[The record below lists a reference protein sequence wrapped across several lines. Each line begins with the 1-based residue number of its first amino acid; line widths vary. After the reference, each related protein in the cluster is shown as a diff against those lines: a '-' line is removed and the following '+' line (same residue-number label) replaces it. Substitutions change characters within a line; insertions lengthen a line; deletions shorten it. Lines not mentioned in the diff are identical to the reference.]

1 MCVCSITRRAFWK
14 SRKTGNVTWNAPSGL
29 DLKSET
35 APPHLLDSLYISKK
49 TNSRDSHIQ
58 SLHSTPLDVQDPE
71 NFFAMIRVGA
81 DINKHVGQKSQR
93 RFICF
98 SSNLDRIMWSQ
109 SRSAYFQ
116 GKIKGFIL
124 TSDMLE
130 VLNGASASIGFQVN
144 PMKTNQNECAVCIKA
159 THRDLNLEFDT
170 TELATAWSNALKY
183 VLSLKESQLNEDE
196 RVSSTSHVSDDLSA
210 IAESDGRISV
220 SSSSDISS
228 SSQSLRSSRR
238 FKRTSSSPTLPAE
251 APKRN
256 VRKGFSM
263 KSMGSFMKMKGGASF
278 ESKNGSSGG
287 GNSKRMTVTMKGIF
301 KSRNT
306 ADSTRLDNSFARTN
320 SDLSSIDISNIE
332 EADEY
337 TGLTP
342 DEKSKT
348 SALVEKNEKC
358 SAEIKRLDKELGD
371 AVQKLEVANSCIEN
385 LTKSLNAIM
394 RSQFSGDVQKDLP
407 TVPESLEE
415 RFSTDQWSSNIERFT
430 NKIANNNHLSRSV
443 SNRSILLSGK
453 DKDALEHIRKMLVDQ
468 LKSSREYS
476 NAMLDVD
483 PIDSEDLHFDDI
495 EAEVIDDRIDNDVD
509 TKSTMGGKAST
520 PMAKK
525 GRKESVKYV
534 FNSDNMI
541 SKDNECKR
549 HRKVSILLSSATVDE
564 KL

>member
-1 MCVCSITRRAFWK
+1 MLVKK
-14 SRKTGNVTWNAPSGL
+14 SAAIYL
-29 DLKSET
+29 
-35 APPHLLDSLYISKK
+35 
-49 TNSRDSHIQ
+49 
-58 SLHSTPLDVQDPE
+58 
-71 NFFAMIRVGA
+71 
-81 DINKHVGQKSQR
+81 
-93 RFICF
+93 F

-130 VLNGASASIGFQVN
+130 VLNGASASIGFQDN

-183 VLSLKESQLNEDE
+183 VLSLKESPLNEDE
-196 RVSSTSHVSDDLSA
+196 KVSSTSSVNSDLST
-210 IAESDGRISV
+210 IAESDGHGSA
-220 SSSSDISS
+220 SSFSSISS
-228 SSQSLRSSRR
+228 SSQSLKSSLI
-238 FKRTSSSPTLPAE
+238 RTSSSPTLNSE
-251 APKRN
+251 VSKRS

-263 KSMGSFMKMKGGASF
+263 KSVGSFMKMKSGASF
-278 ESKNGSSGG
+278 DSKSGSSGSR
-287 GNSKRMTVTMKGIF
+287 NSNRMTIKGIF

-306 ADSTRLDNSFARTN
+306 SNSIRLDNSFARTN

-415 RFSTDQWSSNIERFT
+415 RFSTDEWSSNIDRFI

-453 DKDALEHIRKMLVDQ
+453 DKDALEHIRKMLVGQ

-483 PIDSEDLHFDDI
+483 PIDSKDIHFDDI
-495 EAEVIDDRIDNDVD
+495 EAEIIEDRTDNHLDV
-509 TKSTMGGKAST
+509 KSTMGEKASA
-520 PMAKK
+520 PMTKLSK
-525 GRKESVKYV
+525 GRKDSVKYV
-534 FNSDNMI
+534 FNSDNVV
-541 SKDNECKR
+541 SNDNESKR
-549 HRKVSILLSSATVDE
+549 HRKVSILLSSAIIDE
-564 KL
+564 